1 MKYDYDLYVIGAGSG
16 GVRASRMAA
25 QFGARVAVAESTF
38 LGGTCVNVGCVPK
51 KLFVYGS
58 HFHEEF
64 QDAKF
69 YGWENKVDQFS
80 WPTLRDNKTKEI
92 ERLNGIYANLLDGAG
107 VEVHHER
114 AVLKDEH
121 TVEVG
126 GQSYSAKYILVAS
139 GGTPTIPDFP
149 GNDMVITS
157 NEAFYLPELPKKV
170 VVVGGGYIAVEFA
183 GIFAGLGVE
192 TTLVYR
198 GPLFLRGFDI
208 SIREFVKNEI
218 VNKNINLMFNTEVN
232 SISSSGHS
240 RVLSLSNGEKITS
253 DLVLYA
259 TGRKPN
265 TSNLGL
271 EQANVEL
278 GERGEILVNEKY
290 QTSQKNIY
298 AIGDVTDRIQLTP
311 VAIEEG
317 MCIANQL
324 FGDESY
330 PTLSYDNIPTAV
342 FCQPNIGTVGL
353 TEEEALVNHAG
364 DLDIYESQ
372 FKPMKLTMTN
382 REERSFMKMI
392 VKRSTDAVLGI
403 HMVGGDAG
411 ELIQGLAVALIAG
424 ATKSQFDAT
433 IGIHPTAAE
442 EFVTLR
448 QVSRSV

>member
-1 MKYDYDLYVIGAGSG
+1 
-16 GVRASRMAA
+16 
-25 QFGARVAVAESTF
+25 
-38 LGGTCVNVGCVPK
+38 
-51 KLFVYGS
+51 
-58 HFHEEF
+58 
-64 QDAKF
+64 
-69 YGWENKVDQFS
+69 
-80 WPTLRDNKTKEI
+80 
-92 ERLNGIYANLLDGAG
+92 
-107 VEVHHER
+107 
-114 AVLKDEH
+114 
-121 TVEVG
+121 
-126 GQSYSAKYILVAS
+126 
-139 GGTPTIPDFP
+139 
-149 GNDMVITS
+149 
-157 NEAFYLPELPKKV
+157 
-170 VVVGGGYIAVEFA
+170 
-183 GIFAGLGVE
+183 
-192 TTLVYR
+192 
-198 GPLFLRGFDI
+198 
-208 SIREFVKNEI
+208 
-218 VNKNINLMFNTEVN
+218 MFNTEVN

-240 RVLSLSNGEKITS
+240 RTLLLSTGETISS

-278 GERGEILVNEKY
+278 GERGKILVNKKY

-298 AIGDVTDRIQLTP
+298 AIGDVTDRVQLTP

-317 MCIANQL
+317 MCVANQL

-353 TEEEALVNHAG
+353 TEEEALVNHVG

-382 REERSFMKMI
+382 REERSFMKM
-392 VKRSTDAVLGI
+392 VVQRSTDAVLGI
-403 HMVGGDAG
+403 HMVGENAG
-411 ELIQGLAVALIAG
+411 ELIQGLAVALVAG

-448 QVSRSV
+448 AVSRSL

>member
-69 YGWENKVDQFS
+69 YGWENKVNQFN

-107 VEVHHER
+107 VKVHHGK

-121 TVEVG
+121 TVEVE

-149 GNDMVITS
+149 GNDLVITS
-157 NEAFYLPELPKKV
+157 NEAFYLPELPKKI

-192 TTLVYR
+192 TTLIYR

-218 VNKNINLMFNTEVN
+218 VNKNINLIFDTEVN
-232 SISSSGHS
+232 SISFSGDS
-240 RVLSLSNGEKITS
+240 RILSLSNGEEVSS

-259 TGRKPN
+259 TGRNPN

-353 TEEEALVNHAG
+353 TEEEALASYAG

-372 FKPMKLTMTN
+372 FKPMKLTMTD

-392 VKRSTDAVLGI
+392 VQRSTDAVLGI

-448 QVSRSV
+448 AVSRSL